1 MATGIEA
8 ASLVLALLPLLVNQI
23 DNYIQG
29 FQRMTCFK
37 PENYWREMESY
48 RSILETERAILLN
61 TLLIAVDGDTHYEY
75 GDWTRDPGSAF
86 WTSQDVWQ
94 KLRQKL
100 GSSYEPFTST
110 INVLSDQLKN
120 LSQKLGLSVDS
131 TGRIDTTS
139 TSSFEEQLKKVRRIF
154 LHPVYKDLIHQVESN
169 NRRLQT
175 LVTQCNQ
182 IRQINAGRAV
192 LPVSPEQHQI
202 GRRLASSL
210 YNAII
215 NGDYWRCPCK
225 SQHRIYFTFDSSK
238 SPWTSDPSSEQK
250 TKSRMTIEFKL
261 GVMTLG
267 TPNRWHEIQ
276 AEPEIHSLS
285 QGLCRDIHITSSQQ
299 GLPIDENIPN
309 IRFPQGV
316 SGTQQGTVIGAE
328 NLPTAVQIANMCI
341 SLSAIGINEGRR
353 MLLGYVTDTKHKH
366 NIYHLR
372 SNTESVRNMQSQTL
386 EEILAILASSSEI
399 TGRETLP
406 IVKRLR
412 IAVDLACAV
421 FQFDGSWLRRQWR
434 ARDIKVSQDSGD
446 STPKTYVKWD
456 LNNEPRRLH
465 VSQVPAGE
473 PFIHLGFVL
482 VELSQGK
489 TLEALQTLE
498 DHDQVQVVANR
509 NTALRLLPLVEAH
522 IGFGYRQVVD
532 QCLNWPNCTVDNVDI
547 SKAYRSIIAPLV
559 AYWRLFEGEKHL
571 N

>member
-37 PENYWREMESY
+37 PKNYWREMESY

-61 TLLIAVDGDTHYEY
+61 TLLIAVDGVTHYEY

-110 INVLSDQLKN
+110 INVLSGLLKR
-120 LSQKLGLSVDS
+120 LSQELGLSVDS
-131 TGRIDTTS
+131 TGRIYTTS

-154 LHPVYKDLIHQVESN
+154 LHPVYKDLIHQ
-169 NRRLQT
+169 
-175 LVTQCNQ
+175 
-182 IRQINAGRAV
+182 
-192 LPVSPEQHQI
+192 
-202 GRRLASSL
+202 
-210 YNAII
+210 
-215 NGDYWRCPCK
+215 
-225 SQHRIYFTFDSSK
+225 
-238 SPWTSDPSSEQK
+238 
-250 TKSRMTIEFKL
+250 
-261 GVMTLG
+261 
-267 TPNRWHEIQ
+267 
-276 AEPEIHSLS
+276 
-285 QGLCRDIHITSSQQ
+285 
-299 GLPIDENIPN
+299 
-309 IRFPQGV
+309 
-316 SGTQQGTVIGAE
+316 
-328 NLPTAVQIANMCI
+328 
-341 SLSAIGINEGRR
+341 
-353 MLLGYVTDTKHKH
+353 
-366 NIYHLR
+366 
-372 SNTESVRNMQSQTL
+372 
-386 EEILAILASSSEI
+386 
-399 TGRETLP
+399 
-406 IVKRLR
+406 
-412 IAVDLACAV
+412 
-421 FQFDGSWLRRQWR
+421 WR

-446 STPKTYVKWD
+446 STPKTYVEWD

-465 VSQVPAGE
+465 DSQVPAGE